1 MKEYKQFY
9 IDGAWVDPV
18 EPRTLEIENPATEEN
33 FAVISIG
40 SKADVDKAVAAARK
54 AFPAFS
60 QTSVEYRAELLE
72 KIAAGIQARM
82 PEMAEAIS
90 NEMGAPMWLANAAQ
104 VPAGMG
110 HFATTAAILR
120 DYQFEELK
128 GTTLLR
134 KEPIGVCGFITPWN
148 WPLNQIACKVA
159 PAIAAGCTMVLKPS
173 EIAPLD
179 AMILTE
185 IMHEAG
191 VPKGVFNL
199 VNGLILNMGLNV
211 VFWDEFSSLDVL
223 WSVDVLILNFWYD
236 FGVINSFV
244 VIDSSVIGDKI
255 NLRNIYV
262 SNSSLNF
269 WDSPN
274 FFIGAICWS
283 SYTSTTWS
291 CCVSSSTSSSCSVTS
306 SLSNSSSLLSV
317 YTK

>member
-148 WPLNQIACKVA
+148 WPPDRLQGCSGNCCRVHHGAQAVRNR
-159 PAIAAGCTMVLKPS
+159 AARRDDPDGNHARGRCAEGRIQPRQRRWSGCRFGAVLTP
-173 EIAPLD
+173 
-179 AMILTE
+179 
-185 IMHEAG
+185 
-191 VPKGVFNL
+191 
-199 VNGLILNMGLNV
+199 
-211 VFWDEFSSLDVL
+211 
-223 WSVDVLILNFWYD
+223 
-236 FGVINSFV
+236 
-244 VIDSSVIGDKI
+244 
-255 NLRNIYV
+255 
-262 SNSSLNF
+262 
-269 WDSPN
+269 
-274 FFIGAICWS
+274 
-283 SYTSTTWS
+283 
-291 CCVSSSTSSSCSVTS
+291 
-306 SLSNSSSLLSV
+306 
-317 YTK
+317 